1 MRKVEF
7 CVPSPVMVEF
17 CEEILNSNLNNSIT
31 GTTDEDEIIIEIEY
45 GKDESKEVDKLEE
58 LLETLCEQLNEE
70 EEEEENEEDN

>member
-45 GKDESKEVDKLEE
+45 GKDGSI
-58 LLETLCEQLNEE
+58 
-70 EEEEENEEDN
+70 